1 MGALE
6 TVTSS
11 HPDAPEATS
20 RDGFAA
26 GAVSWEGVGSS
37 VTLESAGPWG
47 GWAGDAPPSSA
58 GGSSDPVSSE
68 AGSEASP
75 PAPSSTTSKD
85 ACEASSAHAI
95 CAPMPDRGVES
106 VKTKE
111 KIVEVIACIMSR
123 RLRRDVPGGVL
134 ADRAPL
140 LFSIGLSFLPRA
152 DWSSA
157 LLVYLLA
164 VV

>member
-1 MGALE
+1 M
-6 TVTSS
+6 S
-11 HPDAPEATS
+11 
-20 RDGFAA
+20 
-26 GAVSWEGVGSS
+26 
-37 VTLESAGPWG
+37 WG
-47 GWAGDAPPSSA
+47 GWAGDAPSSDTSIPPVPVAEVAGSA

-75 PAPSSTTSKD
+75 LAPSSTTSKD

-95 CAPMPDRGVES
+95 WAPMPDRGVES
-106 VKTKE
+106 AKTKE

-123 RLRRDVPGGVL
+123 RLWRDGPGGVFT
-134 ADRAPL
+134 DGVPL

>member
-1 MGALE
+1 
-6 TVTSS
+6 
-11 HPDAPEATS
+11 
-20 RDGFAA
+20 
-26 GAVSWEGVGSS
+26 
-37 VTLESAGPWG
+37 
-47 GWAGDAPPSSA
+47 
-58 GGSSDPVSSE
+58 
-68 AGSEASP
+68 
-75 PAPSSTTSKD
+75 
-85 ACEASSAHAI
+85 
-95 CAPMPDRGVES
+95 MPDRGVES
-106 VKTKE
+106 AKTKE
-111 KIVEVIACIMSR
+111 KIVEVIVCIMSR